1 MINIVDWVR
10 YSYNKKNLTLGQQG
24 VELEKVSCW
33 WVAGCIGWTGDI
45 LAVGKKKR
53 AAQILDLL
61 QQEFPNA
68 GTMLEFGDTF
78 QLLVAV
84 ILSAQSTDVQVNRV
98 TGQLFSRYKTPRD
111 FAEADLEEL
120 EEAIRGVGLYRTKA
134 SNIQKMAHIL
144 LEKYQGQVPDD
155 FDELMKLPGIGRK
168 TANVMMSV
176 GFGQPGLGVDTHVH
190 RVSNRLGLV
199 EEKTP
204 DKTELALKAIIP
216 RRRWSQAHHLL
227 IFHGRKTCTARKP
240 KCPACVINLLCDKR
254 L

>member
-1 MINIVDWVR
+1 MGWSWTPPVGGLQDAVD
-10 YSYNKKNLTLGQQG
+10 GQVIFG
-24 VELEKVSCW
+24 
-33 WVAGCIGWTGDI
+33 GWQ
-45 LAVGKKKR
+45 KQR

-227 IFHGRKTCTARKP
+227 IFTVVRPAQLAISSTKAVDCGYLGRTAVVLDNI
-240 KCPACVINLLCDKR
+240 CVLKYITF
-254 L
+254 

>member
-1 MINIVDWVR
+1 M
-10 YSYNKKNLTLGQQG
+10 
-24 VELEKVSCW
+24 EKISCW
-33 WVAGCIGWTGDI
+33 PVLGCIGCDD

-61 QQEFPNA
+61 QQEFPDA

-84 ILSAQSTDVQVNRV
+84 IMSAQSTDAQVNRV
-98 TGQLFSRYKTPRD
+98 TAQLFSRYESPRD
-111 FAEADLEEL
+111 FAGADREEL

-134 SNIQKMAHIL
+134 GNIQKMAHIL
-144 LEKYQGQVPDD
+144 LEQYQGQVPGD
-155 FDELMKLPGIGRK
+155 FDELIKLPGIGRK
-168 TANVMMSV
+168 TANVRMSV

-199 EEKTP
+199 EQKTP

-216 RRRWSQAHHLL
+216 RGRWSQAHHLL

-240 KCPACVINLLCDKR
+240 QCSACVLNPLCDKK